1 MASHPNPSA
10 HTHCVP
16 LPVITDRD
24 DTLYW
29 RRLTD
34 ESLCN
39 TIYADLW
46 NAAAG
51 LAEQDRRDKA
61 ATAALKAAVAQFSQA
76 QS

>member
-24 DTLYW
+24 DITYW

-34 ESLCN
+34 ESLRN

-61 ATAALKAAVAQFSQA
+61 GVAALNAAIAQFIGA